1 MISLVLNKLISVVWQ
16 FSCSVAMPKCRTAQ
30 LNFNLLKALL
40 LCYYAHLL
48 KQPAIHL
55 STVASKMVSTY
66 PKNENPIKSPKA
78 PPSELN
84 KSMLLNIRTSS
95 LMILIFSVKLKK
107 NKTFVTF
114 SQSVLDFSTLVEYV
128 TKDFCFKH
136 TLAFF
141 LKNAV
146 AA

>member
-1 MISLVLNKLISVVWQ
+1 MTKLLCGLKENS
-16 FSCSVAMPKCRTAQ
+16 FNGL
-30 LNFNLLKALL
+30 LNFFFVICTHRLKE
-40 LCYYAHLL
+40 
-48 KQPAIHL
+48 PAMHL
-55 STVASKMVSTY
+55 STMASKRVPIQ

-95 LMILIFSVKLKK
+95 LMSLIFSVKLKK
-107 NKTFVTF
+107 NITFVTF
-114 SQSVLDFSTLVEYV
+114 SQYALDFTTLVEYV

-141 LKNAV
+141 IKNAV
-146 AA
+146 AT